1 MAAAADNREP
11 DQRREVGKRSHR
23 SATWLAWSTCARS
36 LVLISLS
43 FLLLMLTW
51 SQVGVHVFDY
61 WVENAMVAVV
71 CSAVGAVVTS
81 RRPDHRIGWLF
92 CAIGLIGAARPLAGE
107 YATYA
112 LLVQPSRPS
121 GGAVLA

>member
-23 SATWLAWSTCARS
+23 SATWLAWSTCALS

-92 CAIGLIGAARPLAGE
+92 CAIGLIGAARPLAAE

>member
-23 SATWLAWSTCARS
+23 SATWLAWSTCALS

-81 RRPDHRIGWLF
+81 RRPITASDGSS
-92 CAIGLIGAARPLAGE
+92 AP
-107 YATYA
+107 
-112 LLVQPSRPS
+112 
-121 GGAVLA
+121 